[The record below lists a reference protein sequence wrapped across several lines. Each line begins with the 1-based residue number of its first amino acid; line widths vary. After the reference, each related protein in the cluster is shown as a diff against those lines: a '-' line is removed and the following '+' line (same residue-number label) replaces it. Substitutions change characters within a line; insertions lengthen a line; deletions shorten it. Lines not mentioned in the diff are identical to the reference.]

1 MTAAA
6 PPQNASTARSPER
19 VRTLCCLGA
28 LAATGVGATLAEA
41 LQKPLLLALCMLP
54 ALAAWLLSDLAARR
68 VTGGRFWFELVLALL
83 PIPTPG
89 LLYLVWTR
97 RLRGVGMW
105 LFAWL
110 AIGGPTLF
118 GSFLGHAIGAL
129 ARGEWW

>member
-6 PPQNASTARSPER
+6 PPQNASTARSHER

-41 LQKPLLLALCMLP
+41 LQQPGLLALCMLP
-54 ALAAWLLSDLAARR
+54 ALAAWLFSDLAVRR
-68 VTGGRFWFELVLALL
+68 MTGGRFWFELVLALL

-89 LLYLVWTR
+89 LLYLVWNR
-97 RLRGVGMW
+97 RLRGVGIW

-110 AIGGPTLF
+110 AVGAPALF
-118 GSFLGHAIGAL
+118 GTLLGHAMGAL
-129 ARGEWW
+129 ARGERW